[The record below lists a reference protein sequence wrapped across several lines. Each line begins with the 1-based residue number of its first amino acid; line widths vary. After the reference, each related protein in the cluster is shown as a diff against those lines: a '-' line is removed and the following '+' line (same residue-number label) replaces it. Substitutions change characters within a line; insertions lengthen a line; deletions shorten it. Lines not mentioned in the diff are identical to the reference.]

1 MNKREKWVFWKWSVD
16 EPYYRSAPR
25 QRQGTTV
32 IESESDKTVYDSQQ
46 NAINQSL
53 EFETNTI
60 SNSNSN
66 MREEIDDKMAGRE
79 MILQR
84 GSNPFMQQTSYVN
97 DIVVRDMF
105 LKPIN
110 TTQGRNKPSDS
121 GESPAASSSY

>member
-16 EPYYRSAPR
+16 EPYYRSAPKQKR
-25 QRQGTTV
+25 NEREQV
-32 IESESDKTVYDSQQ
+32 IDSEAETNVYDSQQ

-53 EFETNTI
+53 EFETNAI
-60 SNSNSN
+60 SNSN

-79 MILQR
+79 MVLQR
-84 GSNPFMQQTSYVN
+84 GANPFMQQTSYVN

-110 TTQGRNKPSDS
+110 TTQGRNKPS
-121 GESPAASSSY
+121 ESSESASY

>member
-25 QRQGTTV
+25 QRDDKNAV
-32 IESESDKTVYDSQQ
+32 NIEPDTNVYDSQQ

-53 EFETNTI
+53 EFETNTN

-79 MILQR
+79 LVLQR
-84 GSNPFMQQTSYVN
+84 GANPFMQQTSYVN

-110 TTQGRNKPSDS
+110 TTQGRNKPT
-121 GESPAASSSY
+121 EMTETSSSY

>member
-1 MNKREKWVFWKWSVD
+1 MNKREKWIFWKWSVD

-25 QRQGTTV
+25 ENQGVKV
-32 IESESDKTVYDSQQ
+32 IESESDKASYDSQQ

-53 EFETNTI
+53 EFET
-60 SNSNSN
+60 NSNSN

-79 MILQR
+79 MVLQR
-84 GSNPFMQQTSYVN
+84 GANPFMQQTSYVN

-110 TTQGRNKPSDS
+110 TTQGRNKPT
-121 GESPAASSSY
+121 ESSESASY